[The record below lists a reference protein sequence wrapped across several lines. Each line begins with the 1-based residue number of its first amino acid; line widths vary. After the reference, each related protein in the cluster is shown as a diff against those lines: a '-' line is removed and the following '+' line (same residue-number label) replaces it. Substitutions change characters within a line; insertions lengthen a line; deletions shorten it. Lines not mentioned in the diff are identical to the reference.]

1 MRTDGSNPEIDALR
15 ARLTEAHA
23 RNRELWVRVQELE
36 MKNEQLKELT
46 DKQIEALEMFCEAT
60 NV

>member
-1 MRTDGSNPEIDALR
+1 
-15 ARLTEAHA
+15 
-23 RNRELWVRVQELE
+23 VRVQELE

-46 DKQIEALEMFCEAT
+46 DKQSEALEMFCEAT